1 MAIRPATEPRSTL
14 HALRG
19 ALDARSDDAT
29 VRIRDLGPLTQV
41 GLRADASDA
50 ELLAELADAV
60 GVALPVRSNTVARGD
75 GGRRALWLGPD
86 EWLLVDEP
94 GGGDALV
101 AGVEEAAGV
110 RWATAVDLSANRVV
124 LELSGPRVR
133 DLLAAGCALDLH
145 PRAFGPDRCAQ
156 TMLARAQVILERD
169 GGAFRL
175 FVRPS
180 FARYLAGWLLDALEG
195 LAAEAP

>member
-1 MAIRPATEPRSTL
+1 MATWPATEPRSTL
-14 HALRG
+14 HALHG

-101 AGVEEAAGV
+101 ARVEEAAGV

-169 GGAFRL
+169 GDAFRL
-175 FVRPS
+175 LVRPS

>member
-1 MAIRPATEPRSTL
+1 MATRPATEPCSTL
-14 HALRG
+14 HALHD

-41 GLRADASDA
+41 GLRADAPDA
-50 ELLAELADAV
+50 ELAELADAV

-94 GGGDALV
+94 GGGDILV
-101 AGVEEAAGV
+101 AGVEEAGGV
-110 RWATAVDLSANRVV
+110 HWATAVDLSANRVV

-169 GGAFRL
+169 GDAFRL

-180 FARYLAGWLLDALEG
+180 FARYLAGWLLDVLDG
-195 LAAEAP
+195 IAADEAP